1 MEPIKENRYIKYIQI
16 FFRDVTSLGGAFFY
30 GLVSLLALAAG
41 ETELFTRLV
50 IGFVL
55 CVAITSLIRI
65 FYFRNRP
72 AKQEYHNFLER
83 IDASSFPSLHTA
95 RIVFMCTTLAYFF
108 WNDYTTIL
116 FTPTAAFFVLVAIM
130 VAYSRI
136 YLKKH
141 DWWDLLGGA
150 VLGGIVFWITTL
162 I

>member
-1 MEPIKENRYIKYIQI
+1 METKKESRYTKYVHI

-41 ETELFTRLV
+41 ETELFIRLV

-72 AKQEYHNFLER
+72 AKQDYYNFLER

-95 RIVFMCTTLAYFF
+95 RIVFICITLAYFF
-108 WNDYTTIL
+108 WNNFQNNYTT
-116 FTPTAAFFVLVAIM
+116 AFFTFVAVI

-141 DWWDLLGGA
+141 DWWDLLGGV
-150 VLGGIVFWITTL
+150 VLGTIVFWIATL